1 MAFNSPSQKGHR
13 DRTSPTRV
21 ARTSLEAQALRL
33 RREGHA
39 FDEIAEMLG
48 ISGPNREDK
57 ARYLVTSS
65 LERKGVQ
72 DANALRTEMLDRMD
86 RLFNRAMRIALKDG
100 SDRVAAI
107 NAATSVAARMAALV
121 GADAPK
127 QVDLKDDRQLP
138 SDPAT
143 RSKFLEELARKTA
156 ATEPPSGG

>member
-1 MAFNSPSQKGHR
+1 MYNAPSQKGHR
-13 DRTSPTRV
+13 DRTSPERV
-21 ARTSLEAQALRL
+21 ARTTLEAQALRL

-48 ISGPNREDK
+48 ITGKDPEAK
-57 ARYLVTSS
+57 ARYLVESS
-65 LERKGVQ
+65 LERKGKP
-72 DANALRTEMLDRMD
+72 DANRLREDMLDRMD
-86 RLFNRAMRIALKDG
+86 RLYNRAMRIAMKDG

-107 NAATSVAARMAALV
+107 NAATNVAARMAALV

-127 QVDLKDDRQLP
+127 QVDVKDDRQLP

-156 ATEPPSGG
+156 ATESPGSS